1 MGTISQN
8 QYDYLN
14 GLVKSGGGN
23 GEWAKSQLNGVTVEK
38 PQTTTPAI
46 TTTTPTTMKPQ
57 TPTSTPRD
65 TPGVT
70 IEKPATM
77 QPGYGGAIAEIIP
90 SGGVISAPTSYA
102 AASRPT
108 IDIGGITNGVR
119 ADIMNQ
125 VNQQVLAAQ
134 QGLGQM
140 TQANQ
145 LAVTENKNY
154 LDDQIAKM
162 TKQKANDM
170 DNAVSFQNRRGGFY
184 SGGIDYQQGQI
195 NSSYGEAQGTLTRDV
210 TARNQDIWNRNAL
223 LAQQTAEKITQLQQ
237 QAPDLIRKRIDELVN
252 QQLAERNA
260 QSAQTGYMADGT
272 PTLQM
277 QEFMNNKKAANEEA
291 LAKDKK
297 ARIDYAQNL
306 QKTFGVPIV
315 VKNDYGLMD
324 EQVKGLTPTSE
335 KDKQM
340 KNALDVSDKL
350 GYVTAELS
358 QATGIPVGTPMLEAQ
373 KFLDSSKMGW
383 YNANTSRMNAGTS
396 AANAANSNA
405 IARDKLNW
413 DMNPNNPSNAPKA
426 KTTDFKS
433 DPNFAADVAHL
444 RSDSA
449 AASQLEANAEAFINA
464 YGYDGYKELRK
475 AAGLD
480 D

>member
-1 MGTISQN
+1 MAGIKPEKYQDYVHGKIS
-8 QYDYLN
+8 YEEAT
-14 GLVKSGGGN
+14 G
-23 GEWAKSQLNGVTVEK
+23 
-38 PQTTTPAI
+38 QTPS
-46 TTTTPTTMKPQ
+46 TPTT
-57 TPTSTPRD
+57 TA
-65 TPGVT
+65 PGKIT
-70 IEKPATM
+70 TGTTMPSANDSSGLEKPAMMT
-77 QPGYGGAIAEIIP
+77 PGYGGAIAEQIP
-90 SGGVISAPTSYA
+90 AGGVISAPTSYA
-102 AASRPT
+102 HASQPI
-108 IDIGGITNGVR
+108 IDMGGITNGVR
-119 ADIMNQ
+119 ADITNQ
-125 VNQQVLAAQ
+125 VNQQVLAAN

-140 TQANQ
+140 TQANN
-145 LAVTENKNY
+145 LAVTENQNY
-154 LDDQIAKM
+154 LNDQIAKM
-162 TKQKANDM
+162 TKQKAADN
-170 DNAVSFQNRRGGFY
+170 DNAVAFQNRRGGFY

-195 NSSYGEAQGTLTRDV
+195 ENSYGEAQSTLTRDIA
-210 TARNQDIWNRNAL
+210 ARNQDIWNRNAL

-272 PTLQM
+272 PTKEM
-277 QEFMNNKKAANEEA
+277 QVYIDNKKVANDKA
-291 LAKDKK
+291 LAEDKK

-306 QKTFGVPIV
+306 QKQFGVPIV

-324 EQVKGLTPTSE
+324 EQVKGLTPTNE
-335 KDKQM
+335 KDKQL
-340 KNALDVSDKL
+340 KNAIDVSDKL

-373 KFLDSSKMGW
+373 KFLDSSNMGW

-405 IARDKLNW
+405 IQRDKLNW